1 MCSRRASAVGA
12 IMSFGYSSIAIGLGA
27 SQAHKGLGNL
37 TGRVAP
43 LPDKIFGIFN
53 ALGNFA

>member
-1 MCSRRASAVGA
+1 
-12 IMSFGYSSIAIGLGA
+12 MSFGYSFVAIGLGA
-27 SQAHKGLGNL
+27 SEAHKGLGSL
-37 TGRVAP
+37 TGRVVP

>member
-1 MCSRRASAVGA
+1 
-12 IMSFGYSSIAIGLGA
+12 MSFGYSSIAIGLGA
-27 SQAHKGLGNL
+27 SEAHKGLGNL